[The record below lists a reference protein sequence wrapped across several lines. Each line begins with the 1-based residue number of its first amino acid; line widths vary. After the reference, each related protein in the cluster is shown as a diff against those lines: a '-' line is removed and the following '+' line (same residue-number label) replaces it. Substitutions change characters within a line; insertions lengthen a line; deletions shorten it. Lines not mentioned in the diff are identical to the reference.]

1 MIKKILIVMGILL
14 LLIILFIAG
23 LVIWTWHKSSS
34 YEETAVPYIKN
45 AITVIS
51 MWDEDVMRNYM
62 SPEMRKELIEPD
74 ITDLVRAFSK
84 MGVLIS
90 IDDPQFKTIT
100 VSRSKEH
107 GAMKLVSYVV
117 EAKYENGDATI
128 DITLK
133 DMGDTFNIHSFNLYS
148 MALFK

>member
-1 MIKKILIVMGILL
+1 MIKKILIVMGFLL

-23 LVIWTWHKSSS
+23 LAIWTWYKSSS
-34 YEETAVPYIKN
+34 YEKTAVPYIKN
-45 AITVIS
+45 AIIEISKWDPDVIS
-51 MWDEDVMRNYM
+51 SYM
-62 SPEMRKELIEPD
+62 SPDVRKEIIETEF
-74 ITDLVRAFSK
+74 TDLVRVFSK
-84 MGVLIS
+84 MGILIS
-90 IDDPQFKTIT
+90 IDEPQFKTVTI
-100 VSRSKEH
+100 SRSKEH